1 MDAAIKEL
9 DRLQNLTSFDP
20 GPSSLSSTSPF
31 TAQKGKQ
38 TIGVAEALD
47 GLLAA
52 LRDVKERV
60 ESGTASEH
68 DVANIAKIVE
78 ERKKEIDDR
87 QKEIHATIGR
97 IGKALDKKFTNPVP
111 EIEPL
116 FTSNEAQDALQ
127 RTIALHFLRTG
138 QFETAEVFI
147 NESDVTI
154 PPENTVQFIELHSV
168 LTALRRQ
175 DIGLALEW
183 CKRNEG
189 FLKDRNSPL
198 EFYLH
203 RSQFMR
209 LLLASNPPDPLPAI
223 VYSRTFSKH
232 FYSTYGNEIGR
243 LLTCCAFLPIEKLL
257 NSPCAD
263 LASPSVHLDLEPMFA
278 KEYCASLGMS
288 RQVPLRVVG
297 DIGGGGALARIEKG
311 RKVMRERKSEWSQTN
326 ELPIE
331 IPLPPENRYHSIF
344 ACPVSKEQ
352 STPANPPM
360 MISCGHVIAKDSL
373 AKLAKPHGKAKCP
386 YCPQEF
392 QQSQALEEFDDDGKP
407 LKPFGC
413 PRGRSC
419 KFVHPDNS
427 YWATA
432 PRCNRVPSNL
442 RAFPLPSGRGRGRG
456 GPPTGLRE
464 RTGSNVLPL
473 GSANGNSGWGSKK
486 TTTNVTTT
494 WGANWSTSTDKGK
507 DKDKKEGTSG
517 LSKGWDSGWDSGWG
531 SGWGSAGD
539 SKNEDTGKDKGKEKA
554 VEPPSGG
561 WAEMT
566 TENDNVPWS
575 GWGATAE
582 WTATSPVDTKS
593 GSSTLV
599 QTNEPGSSKRSTVSP
614 VSEKRHMSETKIWND
629 EKKKDS
635 RSQSLGFSSAEP
647 PSKVDVDSPRSS
659 IAPSS
664 VTSWRDTKPFASPIH
679 NRSASALIQPFTA
692 DDSAHSSRAGSVVPF
707 SAVPPPKEARTLRS
721 VSYKDA
727 RDVWNEYI
735 DLIRRPIA
743 LKLFLIQERARHKDY
758 KAAQNSPTYTRV
770 GRQGTILLDENMRK
784 IKTRVE
790 RDEKAYKAAVDNL
803 CAFEEGFDFAMNA
816 LTGPSIDTT
825 EMKNELTGLKS
836 YVDEAKTCVDA
847 MQATGSDIETKAR
860 VVTEPVA
867 SPTPVVKEEKEEP
880 EKVESATPINQDQE
894 INGRLQG
901 LRDKSM
907 GLFSTFLD
915 ERSNSEA
922 NDAIRGKVDELK
934 MSLLESLRT
943 EEEELSARVTKLSE
957 DHASLG
963 RDLEE
968 LCDDVAGLLTS
979 LGQVELTMQQEID
992 RLRESLEEDQRLL
1005 EASEARAR
1013 ECHKSLEKSNG
1024 NLASLRQGLRTL
1036 EESQRRDSE
1045 PPLDQV
1051 IASLLP
1057 IIRTQLYPEIEL
1069 ALELMTSR
1077 TVEVVREHNENQLHV
1092 LFRMLEPLC
1101 KMTGDLHSGF
1111 EIRSPNPIKG
1121 PLPVSLKVGELGAE
1135 SLPLSS
1141 NI

>member
-1 MDAAIKEL
+1 MDAVIKEL

-20 GPSSLSSTSPF
+20 GPSSSGLTSPF

-116 FTSNEAQDALQ
+116 FTLNEAQDALQ

-138 QFETAEVFI
+138 QFETAEVFMS
-147 NESDVTI
+147 ESDVTI

-175 DIGLALEW
+175 DIGPALEW

-223 VYSRTFSKH
+223 AYSRTFSKH
-232 FYSTYGNEIGR
+232 FYSAYGNEIGH
-243 LLTCCAFLPIEKLL
+243 
-257 NSPCAD
+257 

-360 MISCGHVIAKDSL
+360 MITCGHVIARDSL

-392 QQSQALEEFDDDGKP
+392 QQSQALEEFDNAGNP

-413 PRGRSC
+413 PRGRLC
-419 KFVHPDNS
+419 KFVHPDS
-427 YWATA
+427 GYWATA
-432 PRCNRVPSNL
+432 PRCNRVPLNL
-442 RAFPLPSGRGRGRG
+442 RAFPLPSGRGRGHG
-456 GPPTGLRE
+456 GPPTGPRE

-473 GSANGNSGWGSKK
+473 GSSNGDSGWGSKM
-486 TTTNVTTT
+486 TTMKATMS
-494 WGANWSTSTDKGK
+494 WGASWSTSTDKGK
-507 DKDKKEGTSG
+507 DKDKEEGKSG
-517 LSKGWDSGWDSGWG
+517 LCKGWGSGWDSGWG
-531 SGWGSAGD
+531 SGRGSAGD
-539 SKNEDTGKDKGKEKA
+539 PKNEEIGKDKGKGKGKDS
-554 VEPPSGG
+554 EPPSGG
-561 WAEMT
+561 WAEMAAG
-566 TENDNVPWS
+566 NDSIPWS

-582 WTATSPVDTKS
+582 WTATSPVATKPVLEQMNEA
-593 GSSTLV
+593 GSS
-599 QTNEPGSSKRSTVSP
+599 ERSTVSP
-614 VSEKRHMSETKIWND
+614 VPEKRHMSETRIWND
-629 EKKKDS
+629 KVKKDS

-647 PSKVDVDSPRSS
+647 SSKVDVDSPRSS

-664 VTSWRDTKPFASPIH
+664 VTSWRDMKPFASPIH
-679 NRSASALIQPFTA
+679 NRSASPLRQPLTA

-707 SAVPPPKEARTLRS
+707 SAVPPPKGVRTLRS

-735 DLIRRPIA
+735 DLIRRLIA

-758 KAAQNSPTYTRV
+758 KAAQSSPTYTRV
-770 GRQGTILLDENMRK
+770 GRQGTILLDESMRK
-784 IKTRVE
+784 IKTRLE

-803 CAFEEGFDFAMNA
+803 CAFEEGFDFAVNA
-816 LTGPSIDTT
+816 LTGRSIDTT
-825 EMKNELTGLKS
+825 EMKRELTGLKS

-860 VVTEPVA
+860 AVTEPVA
-867 SPTPVVKEEKEEP
+867 SPSPVVKEEKEEP

-894 INGRLQG
+894 INERLQG

-915 ERSNSEA
+915 VRSKSEA

-934 MSLLESLRT
+934 VSLLESLRT
-943 EEEELSARVTKLSE
+943 EEEELSAKVTKLNE

-1005 EASEARAR
+1005 EASEARAD
-1013 ECHKSLEKSNG
+1013 ECQNSLAKSTR

-1036 EESQRRDSE
+1036 EESQRGVSE
-1045 PPLDQV
+1045 PLLDQV

-1057 IIRTQLYPEIEL
+1057 IIRTQLYPDFEL
-1069 ALELMTSR
+1069 ALELMTSS
-1077 TVEVVREHNENQLHV
+1077 TVEVVREHNEFELHV
-1092 LFRMLEPLC
+1092 LFSMLEPLC
-1101 KMTGDLHSGF
+1101 KMTGDLHSRI
-1111 EIRSPNPIKG
+1111 EVRSPNPTKG
-1121 PLPVSLKVGELGAE
+1121 PLPVSLKVGELRAE
-1135 SLPLSS
+1135 SLPLPS